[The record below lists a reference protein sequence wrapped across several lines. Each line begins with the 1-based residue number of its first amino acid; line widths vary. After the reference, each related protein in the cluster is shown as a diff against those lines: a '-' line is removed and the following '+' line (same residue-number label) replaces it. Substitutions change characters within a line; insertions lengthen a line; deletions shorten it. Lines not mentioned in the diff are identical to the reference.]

1 MADQTPHLSVVLP
14 TYDAPQLLAAALRSL
29 STQTYPP
36 ARAEIIVVDDGSP
49 GNPEAVLRQYD
60 GPLPL
65 KPILLPAHE
74 GRARTRNTGIR
85 AAQGELIIFLDDD
98 MTVDADFLSAHAR
111 FHQTWPGEVAIGD
124 IRFGPRVT
132 PSALTRYMETRGAQG
147 FGDGDRLPFKCFVT
161 GNSSLR
167 REWLAEV
174 GMFDEHFNAYGGE
187 DLELGYRLH
196 GAGACFRVARAA
208 GSLHHRA
215 RPLKQT
221 SELMYAY
228 GKLSLPLLVEKHPEL
243 APLLRLDFMR
253 RPAWSP
259 RRWMLSLALLPAVY
273 RPVAALAYRRES
285 RTLPAIVIDYLW
297 WYNRTR
303 GFLDRAP

>member
-1 MADQTPHLSVVLP
+1 MADPTPYLSVVLP
-14 TYDAPQLLAAALRSL
+14 TYDAPQLLAAVLRSL
-29 STQTYPP
+29 STQAYPTT
-36 ARAEIIVVDDGSP
+36 RAEIIVVDDGSP
-49 GNPEAVLRQYD
+49 GDPEAVLRQYD

-65 KPILLPAHE
+65 KPVLLAAHE
-74 GRARTRNTGIR
+74 GRARARNAGIR
-85 AAQGELIIFLDDD
+85 AARGELIIFLDDD

-132 PSALTRYMETRGAQG
+132 PSALTRYIETRGAQG

-161 GNSSLR
+161 GNSSLQR
-167 REWLAEV
+167 DWLVKV
-174 GMFDEHFNAYGGE
+174 GMFDERFDAYGGE

-196 GAGACFRVARAA
+196 GAGARFRVARAA

-221 SELMYAY
+221 SELMYTY
-228 GKLSLPLLVEKHPEL
+228 GKRSLPLLVEKHPEL
-243 APLLRLDFMR
+243 ASLLRLDFLR
-253 RPAWSP
+253 RPVWSP
-259 RRWMLSLALLPAVY
+259 RRWMLSLALCSIVY
-273 RPVAALAYRRES
+273 RPVATLAYRGES

-297 WYNRTR
+297 WRNRTR